1 MRRAMEALL
10 MSMALNHMIHIIREL
25 CFFVKCVLKVS
36 VDKHVSALCQSQSWS
51 EEKKTEQNTV
61 EKVLRTISKLKI

>member
-10 MSMALNHMIHIIREL
+10 MWMALNHMIHIIREL

-36 VDKHVSALCQSQSWS
+36 VDKHVSALCQSHSWS
-51 EEKKTEQNTV
+51 KITEQKKTV